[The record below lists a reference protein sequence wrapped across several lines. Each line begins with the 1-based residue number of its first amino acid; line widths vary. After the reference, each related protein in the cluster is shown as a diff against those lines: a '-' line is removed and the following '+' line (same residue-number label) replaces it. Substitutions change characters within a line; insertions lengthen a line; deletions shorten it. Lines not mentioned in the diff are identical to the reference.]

1 MNTND
6 LREFNARNT
15 GLTTRNTG
23 LTTRNTGRYPQAD
36 KPIARGSGHMRA

>member
-6 LREFNARNT
+6 LREFNA
-15 GLTTRNTG
+15 RNTG